1 MKNEKNVP
9 FPAPYC
15 IFLRTY
21 LLTMFCGKRKNRH
34 FPDLQFK
41 NIPGNMG
48 PDSLFWSAFRAL
60 AFLPVRTPSKSL
72 AMPLHA
78 PKSIFWRWS
87 KGPKDSVQFIVNL
100 TFQSHWCVALKKRVK
115 IEHLGYFVWNIE
127 PQVSR
132 FKTRFIQLPVYT
144 GAPNDCFL

>member
-1 MKNEKNVP
+1 MKTKTNVP

-21 LLTMFCGKRKNRH
+21 LLKMFCGKRKKRH

-41 NIPGNMG
+41 NILGNMR

-60 AFLPVRTPSKSL
+60 TFLLCAHLQNLLLCPLMPRNRFSEDDPKVPKIVYNSL
-72 AMPLHA
+72 LIWLF
-78 PKSIFWRWS
+78 KVT
-87 KGPKDSVQFIVNL
+87 DS
-100 TFQSHWCVALKKRVK
+100 VALKKRVK

-132 FKTRFIQLPVYT
+132 FKTRFIQLPVDT